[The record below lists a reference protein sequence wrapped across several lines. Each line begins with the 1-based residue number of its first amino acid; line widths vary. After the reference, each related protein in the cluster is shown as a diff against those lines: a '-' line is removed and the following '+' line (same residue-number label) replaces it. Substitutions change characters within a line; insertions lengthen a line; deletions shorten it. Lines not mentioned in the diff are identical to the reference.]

1 MVGQEWDGRSRRRRR
16 RVLAGAPEGL
26 VIVLP
31 ATIDDR
37 QTDRDRWTL
46 PHVF

>member
-1 MVGQEWDGRSRRRRR
+1 MGWLSRRRTTRR

-31 ATIDDR
+31 VTIDDR
-37 QTDRDRWTL
+37 QTDRDKWTL